1 MMVGS
6 SKRLPWL
13 LLAPALSV
21 LALVLALPLG
31 YCLYLSLFD
40 VSLRTGQARFAGLEN
55 YLRLVTDLRF
65 LSSAAR
71 TLAFVGVSL
80 ALELVLGLGLAL
92 MMHQLWR
99 GRGLF
104 RAAVMVPWAIPT
116 VVSGLL
122 WAWIFNDRLG
132 LANAVLAA
140 AGLEPVAWLA
150 GPGTA
155 WAALMAAEV
164 WKTAPFVALI
174 LLAGLQMIPRE
185 LYEAAEIDGASRRE
199 AFFRIT
205 LPLLSPVMLLAMLFR
220 TVDAMRVFDL
230 VAVMTGGG
238 PAGATEVL
246 SLYSYRVLFTNL
258 EFGYGSAV
266 SAVLFLAAMAVS
278 LAYMRAMLGRERASG
293 G

>member
-1 MMVGS
+1 MVGRPKS
-6 SKRLPWL
+6 LGWVLMS
-13 LLAPALSV
+13 PALAV
-21 LALVLALPLG
+21 LALVLAMPLG
-31 YCLYLSLFD
+31 YCLFLSLFD
-40 VSLRTGQARFAGLEN
+40 ASLRTGQSQFAGLGN
-55 YLRLVTDLRF
+55 YIRLASDLRF

-71 TLAFVGVSL
+71 TLGFVGVSL
-80 ALELVLGLGLAL
+80 ALELALGLGLAL
-92 MMHQLWR
+92 LMHGLWR

-132 LANAVLAA
+132 PANAVLAA
-140 AGLEPVAWLA
+140 AGLDPVAWLA

-164 WKTAPFVALI
+164 WKTTPFVALI

-185 LYEAAEIDGASRRE
+185 LYEAAEIDGAGRWKTFS
-199 AFFRIT
+199 RIT
-205 LPLLSPVMLLAMLFR
+205 LPLLSPVLLLAMLFR
-220 TVDAMRVFDL
+220 TVDALRVFDL

-246 SLYSYRVLFTNL
+246 SLYNYRVLFTNL

-266 SAVLFLAAMAVS
+266 SAVLFLTAMAGS
-278 LAYMRAMLGRERASG
+278 LAYLRAMLGRERASG
-293 G
+293 V